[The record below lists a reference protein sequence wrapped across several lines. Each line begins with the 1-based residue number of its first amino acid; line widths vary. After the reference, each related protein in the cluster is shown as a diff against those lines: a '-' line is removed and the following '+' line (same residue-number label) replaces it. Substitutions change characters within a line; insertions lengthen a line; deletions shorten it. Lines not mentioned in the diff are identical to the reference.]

1 MKEFT
6 HFLKHFYQFTGK
18 ILYFNLL
25 GMVIVSLLD
34 GAAILLLIPM
44 LSIGGILEMQSQNA
58 GFWGILNFLKEIPKG
73 TGLTTILG
81 IYLVM
86 VIGQSLLERNL
97 AIRDVKIQQGFVNH
111 LKEDTYNGLLNV
123 RWEFYLKTRKSNLI
137 NSLTKDINRVAMGI
151 KMFML
156 LATNLIFTLIQIGI
170 AFWISFQISSLVLLC
185 GLCLAFFSWRFV
197 KQAKSLGKESTQLAR
212 RYLAGITDNL
222 NGIKDIKTNT
232 LEKSRLNWMKS
243 LNKRML
249 TEQVNYVKLQSNSQV
264 SYKTALGAIITSFI
278 FFSVHF
284 FSAQPAKLLMVILL
298 FSRLWPRFVGIQ
310 SYLQQL
316 AMTIPAFK
324 VLLDLH
330 NETNVNKDIEFGS
343 NINEPLEIK
352 ESIECKNVFFTYS
365 DVAKPTLHNI
375 NLRIPVKQMTAIVGD
390 SGAGKSTLVDLL
402 LGLHQPES
410 GEILVDETA
419 ITKEKLY
426 AYKNSISFVP
436 QDPFLFN
443 ATILENLLLMKP
455 DAKKEQVWNAL
466 KLAAADQFVKR
477 LPRGI
482 HTRVGDRGINLS
494 GGERQRLVLARAL
507 LRNPSVLI
515 LDEATSALD
524 TENETKILEALER
537 IKGTMTIIIIAH
549 RSLSIQKA
557 DQVIELSEGKIVERR
572 IDKVLMDT

>member
-1 MKEFT
+1 MKEFIY
-6 HFLKHFYQFTGK
+6 FLKRFYQFTGK

-58 GFWGILNFLKEIPKG
+58 VFWGILNFLKEFPKG

-81 IYLVM
+81 IYLAM
-86 VIGQSLLERNL
+86 VVGQSLLERNL
-97 AIRDVKIQQGFVNH
+97 AIRDVKMQQGFINH
-111 LKEDTYNGLLNV
+111 LKEDTYNALLNV

-170 AFWISFQISSLVLLC
+170 AFWISIQISSLVLLC

-212 RYLAGITDNL
+212 KYLAGITDNL

-243 LNKRML
+243 LNRRML

-264 SYKTALGAIITSFI
+264 SYKTALGIIITSFI

-330 NETNVNKDIEFGS
+330 NETKDSKDIEFGS
-343 NINEPLEIK
+343 NINEPLHIN
-352 ESIECKNVFFTYS
+352 ESIECKNVFFKYG
-365 DVAKPTLHNI
+365 DAPKPALHNV
-375 NLRIPVKQMTAIVGD
+375 NLRIPVKQMTAIVGE

-410 GEILVDETA
+410 GEILVDGTV
-419 ITKEKLY
+419 ITKEKQY
-426 AYKNSISFVP
+426 AYKKSISFVP

-455 DAKKEQVWNAL
+455 DAKKEEVWNAL
-466 KLAAADQFVKR
+466 KFAAADQFVKR
-477 LPRGI
+477 LPKGI

-507 LRNPSVLI
+507 LKNPSVLI

-537 IKGTMTIIIIAH
+537 LKGTMTIIIIAH

-557 DQVIELSEGKIVERR
+557 DQVIELSEGEIVERR
-572 IDKVLMDT
+572 VDKVLMEK